1 MTMPI
6 IDADIRSADANWS
19 WQSTASTIA
28 MLNSWLQDT
37 GSLTERLRRH
47 CQHFNVQ
54 LQATRPHVK
63 LSAEQQG
70 WLGAKQANCREVLL
84 LCDGQPWIYASSLY
98 TQSAEQ
104 AVPALAGLGERAL
117 GELLFEH
124 PQLTRS
130 AFEFAQLNQ
139 AQWQGLQQTQQLTS
153 LVNSTQLLPWARR
166 SVLAIPQA
174 QVLVT
179 ELFLPQEHVYQE

>member
-1 MTMPI
+1 MLASVKQATSVDSNWHWHTSLAP
-6 IDADIRSADANWS
+6 SAVR
-19 WQSTASTIA
+19 
-28 MLNSWLQDT
+28 LNSWLQDT

-54 LQATRPHVK
+54 LQATRSQIK
-63 LSAEQQG
+63 LSVAQQE
-70 WLGAKQANCREVLL
+70 WLGATQANCREVLL

-98 TQSAEQ
+98 TTSAEQ

-139 AQWQGLQQTQQLTS
+139 AQWQQLQNIQGLQNNAQIR
-153 LVNSTQLLPWARR
+153 PWARR
-166 SVLAIPQA
+166 SVLAIPEA

-179 ELFLPQEHVYQE
+179 ELFLPQAHVYQE